1 MKITTLCFG
10 NINRSPAAKY
20 VLEKLA
26 KDIGLEIEV
35 DSAGTSNYNAGKKA
49 NKRMRDM
56 MEERGYDLSDHRAKQ
71 ITLELLD
78 SSDIVVYMD
87 DKNLKKMRTMFT
99 PEQLGTK
106 LVKLSM
112 FSEFDDIE
120 DPHFATSD
128 VAHAMFTTVI
138 DQIIQASNDL
148 LQQVKMGTKIEG
160 PSNNSDSGLFDW

>member
-26 KDIGLEIEV
+26 KDKGIEIEV

-56 MEERGYDLSDHRAKQ
+56 MCERGFDLSDHRAKQ
-71 ITLELLD
+71 ITSELLE

-99 PEQLGTK
+99 PDQLGTK

-112 FSEFDDIE
+112 FSDFDDIE

-128 VAHAMFTTVI
+128 IAHSMFSTVI
-138 DQIIQASNDL
+138 DQIIQASDDL
-148 LQQVKMGTKIEG
+148 LQQIQSGNKIEG
-160 PSNNSDSGLFDW
+160 SRNDSDNGLFDW